1 MRIVIA
7 PDSFKGSLPAWE
19 VAERIESGI
28 KRVWPEAECI
38 KIPIADGGE
47 GTVQAMVRATE
58 GEIFPVDVLSPL
70 GNTTHTYFGMLGD
83 GKTAVVE
90 MALASGLP
98 LVPKQKRNP
107 SVTTTYGTGQLIK
120 AALDQGCSKLI
131 VGVGGSATNDGGA
144 GMAQALGAK
153 LLDEDGGEL
162 TFGGGQLHNL
172 ASIDISGIDPRLKK
186 IQTVVACDVNNP
198 LCGMRGA
205 TAVYGPQ
212 KGADVDMV
220 AFLDYALEHYSTVIQ
235 RDLGKA
241 VRDIP
246 GAGAAGGLGAG
257 LIAFLDAELR
267 PGVEIVLQATDFTSK
282 VRSADLVIT
291 AEGKLDAQTARG
303 KAPVGVAR
311 AAKQFN
317 VPVIAMAG
325 GIADEADILWD
336 YGIDAFT
343 AIVPYPIELEEAVKR
358 GEFLLERAAARMVR
372 MLDVGR
378 RIGDKR

>member
-153 LLDEDGGEL
+153 LLDEDGREL

-291 AEGKLDAQTARG
+291 AEGKLDAQTSRG